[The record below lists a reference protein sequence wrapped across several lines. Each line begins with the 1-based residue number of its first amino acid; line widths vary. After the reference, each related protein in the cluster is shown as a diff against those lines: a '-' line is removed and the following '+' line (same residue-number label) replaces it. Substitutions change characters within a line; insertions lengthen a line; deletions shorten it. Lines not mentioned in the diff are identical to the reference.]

1 MKVAVLNFSGNVGKT
16 TLAVNLLK
24 PRMRDAPV
32 YAIESLNS
40 GDAGEGINVEKMR
53 GRHYGE
59 LQERLMTLDS
69 AIVDVGASN
78 VEEFLKLMQQYHGSH
93 EEFDYFIVPTVK
105 EKKQMADTVN
115 TIRVLSS
122 IGVPRQK
129 IRIVFNMVEMDDVI
143 EDEFAPLFGLA
154 ESEKSFT
161 LNPKAVVY
169 ANEVFDKLKEIGK
182 SLVEVDTDATD
193 YRARLRELRG
203 GDETESY
210 IKMVAIKRL
219 AVTATK
225 NLDAAFKET
234 LECATHERPPHDS

>member
-1 MKVAVLNFSGNVGKT
+1 MKVAILNFSGNVGKT
-16 TLAVNLLK
+16 TLASNLLK
-24 PRMRDAPV
+24 PRMLNAPV
-32 YAIESLNS
+32 YAIESINS
-40 GDAGEGINVEKMR
+40 DGGSNDVSAEKMR

-59 LQERLMTLDS
+59 LQERLMALDS

-93 EEFDYFIVPTVK
+93 EEFDYFIVPVIK

-129 IRIVFNMVEMDDVI
+129 IRIIFNMVEMDDVI

-154 ESEKSFT
+154 ALEKSFT

-169 ANEVFDKLKEIGK
+169 ANEVFDKLREIGK
-182 SLVEVDTDATD
+182 SLVEVDADATD
-193 YRARLRELRG
+193 YRARLRELHD
-203 GDETESY
+203 DEQSELC

-219 AVTATK
+219 SVTATK
-225 NLDAAFKET
+225 NLDSAFKET
-234 LECATHERPPHDS
+234 FA

>member
-1 MKVAVLNFSGNVGKT
+1 MKMAILNFSGNVGKT
-16 TLAVNLLK
+16 TLAANLLK
-24 PRMRDAPV
+24 PRMPNAPV
-32 YAIESLNS
+32 YAIESINS
-40 GDAGEGINVEKMR
+40 DEGSNGISVEKMR

-59 LQERLMTLDS
+59 LQEHLMTLEA

-93 EEFDYFIVPTVK
+93 EEFDYFIVPVVK

-115 TIRVLSS
+115 TIRALSS

-154 ESEKSFT
+154 ELEKSFT
-161 LNPKAVVY
+161 LNPRAVVY
-169 ANEVFDKLKEIGK
+169 ANEVFDKLREIGK
-182 SLVEVDTDATD
+182 SLADVDTDATD
-193 YRARLRELRG
+193 YRARLRESH
-203 GDETESY
+203 GDEETEFY

-219 AVTATK
+219 AVTAIK
-225 NLDAAFKET
+225 NLDAAFKEAF
-234 LECATHERPPHDS
+234 E

>member
-16 TLAVNLLK
+16 TLAANLLK
-24 PRMRDAPV
+24 PRMRNAPV

-40 GDAGEGINVEKMR
+40 DEASNGVSVEKMR
-53 GRHYGE
+53 GRRYGE
-59 LQERLMTLDS
+59 LQDRLMTLDS

-93 EEFDYFIVPTVK
+93 EEFDYFIVPVVK
-105 EKKQMADTVN
+105 EKKQMADSVN

-129 IRIVFNMVEMDDVI
+129 IRIIFNMVEMDDVI
-143 EDEFAPLFGLA
+143 EDEFAPWFGLV
-154 ESEKSFT
+154 ELEKSFT

-169 ANEVFDKLKEIGK
+169 ANEVFDRLKEIGK

-193 YRARLRELRG
+193 YRARLRGLDD
-203 GDETESY
+203 DEEKEWC

-225 NLDAAFKET
+225 NLDAAFKLAFE
-234 LECATHERPPHDS
+234 

>member
-16 TLAVNLLK
+16 TLAANLLK
-24 PRMRDAPV
+24 PRMRNAPV

-40 GDAGEGINVEKMR
+40 DEASNGVSVEKMR
-53 GRHYGE
+53 GRRYGE
-59 LQERLMTLDS
+59 LQDRLMTLDS

-93 EEFDYFIVPTVK
+93 EEFDYFIVPVVK
-105 EKKQMADTVN
+105 EKKQMADSVN

-129 IRIVFNMVEMDDVI
+129 IRIIFNMVEMDDVI
-143 EDEFAPLFGLA
+143 EDEFAPLFGLV
-154 ESEKSFT
+154 ELEKSFT

-169 ANEVFDKLKEIGK
+169 ANEVFDRLKEIGK

-193 YRARLRELRG
+193 YRARLRGLDD
-203 GDETESY
+203 DEEKEWC

-225 NLDAAFKET
+225 NLDAAFKLAFE
-234 LECATHERPPHDS
+234 

>member
-16 TLAVNLLK
+16 TLATNLLK
-24 PRMRDAPV
+24 PRIRNAPV
-32 YAIESLNS
+32 YAIES
-40 GDAGEGINVEKMR
+40 INADEASNGVDVERMR
-53 GRHYGE
+53 GRRYGE
-59 LQERLMTLDS
+59 LQERLMSLES

-93 EEFDYFIVPTVK
+93 EEFDYFIVPVVK

-122 IGVPRQK
+122 IGVPRHK
-129 IRIVFNMVEMDDVI
+129 IRIVFNMVEVDDVI
-143 EDEFAPLFGLA
+143 EEEFAPLFGLA
-154 ESEKSFT
+154 ELEKSFT
-161 LNPKAVVY
+161 LNSKAVIY

-182 SLVEVDTDATD
+182 SLVEVDADPTD
-193 YRARLRELRG
+193 YRAKLRQLRG
-203 GDETESY
+203 DEEKELC

-225 NLDAAFKET
+225 NLDTAFHET
-234 LECATHERPPHDS
+234 FN

>member
-16 TLAVNLLK
+16 TLAGNLLK
-24 PRMRDAPV
+24 PRMRNAPV

-40 GDAGEGINVEKMR
+40 DEGSNGVSVEKMR

-93 EEFDYFIVPTVK
+93 EEFDYFVVPVVK

-129 IRIVFNMVEMDDVI
+129 IRIIFNMIEMDDVI

-154 ESEKSFT
+154 ELEKSFT
-161 LNPKAVVY
+161 LNPKAAVY

-182 SLVEVDTDATD
+182 SLVEVDADATD
-193 YRARLRELRG
+193 YRARLRESH
-203 GDETESY
+203 GDEERELC

-225 NLDAAFKET
+225 NLDAAYKEAF
-234 LECATHERPPHDS
+234 E

>member
-16 TLAVNLLK
+16 ALASNLLK
-24 PRMRDAPV
+24 PRMLNASV
-32 YAIESLNS
+32 YAIESINS
-40 GDAGEGINVEKMR
+40 DEGSNGVSVEKMR

-59 LQERLMTLDS
+59 LQERLMALDS

-93 EEFDYFIVPTVK
+93 EEFDYFIVPVVK

-129 IRIVFNMVEMDDVI
+129 IRIIFNMVEMDDVI
-143 EDEFAPLFGLA
+143 EDEFAPLFGLVA
-154 ESEKSFT
+154 LEKSFT

-169 ANEVFDKLKEIGK
+169 ANEVFDKLREIGK
-182 SLVEVDTDATD
+182 SLVEVDADATD
-193 YRARLRELRG
+193 YRARLRELH
-203 GDETESY
+203 GDEETELC

-219 AVTATK
+219 AVTAIK
-225 NLDAAFKET
+225 NLDVAFKEVF
-234 LECATHERPPHDS
+234 E

>member
-16 TLAVNLLK
+16 TLAANLLK
-24 PRMRDAPV
+24 PRMRNAPV

-40 GDAGEGINVEKMR
+40 DEGSTGVSIEKMR

-59 LQERLMTLDS
+59 LQERLMTLDA

-93 EEFDYFIVPTVK
+93 EEFDYFIVPVVK

-129 IRIVFNMVEMDDVI
+129 IRIIFNMVEMDDVI

-154 ESEKSFT
+154 ELEKSFT

-169 ANEVFDKLKEIGK
+169 ANEVFDRLKEIGK
-182 SLVEVDTDATD
+182 SLVEVDADATD
-193 YRARLRELRG
+193 YRARLRELH
-203 GDETESY
+203 GDEEKESC

-225 NLDAAFKET
+225 NLDAAYKQAFE
-234 LECATHERPPHDS
+234 